1 MAKMNPLFMLVM
13 GLVVVLI
20 LLVVVSWQDYLP
32 YDNQKQNY
40 AKYEGFSDEKK
51 ANATDSKSSDKP
63 DKPDK
68 PDASN
73 SPVSVFKN
81 VLSNVMPSSSAENFE
96 PLIEQPKTV
105 QYAPFRDSEIIDKFS
120 QVNVNGQ
127 EGVDGCVSSGL
138 SNSGGYI
145 CLTPELIQLLKTRGG
160 NAAGCAK

>member
-1 MAKMNPLFMLVM
+1 MNPLFMLVM

-51 ANATDSKSSDKP
+51 ASTTAPTAA
-63 DKPDK
+63 DK

-73 SPVSVFKN
+73 SSVSVFKN